1 MKTKF
6 TFLLTLATILMM
18 QITFAQEKIVTGKV
32 SDASG
37 PLIGVTVVIKG
48 TKTGTQTDFDGNYSI
63 KVATGATLQF
73 SFIGMQAVEKQVGT
87 VNTIDIVMAEDAEAL
102 DEIVVTGVAGATS
115 KKKLSITVASVTA
128 EELEQV
134 PASSAASAL
143 QGKVA
148 GITVTNLGQP
158 GQGATI
164 LLRGAANFYGSQAPL
179 VIMDGVFVEGGLAD
193 INIDDIASFEIVKGA
208 SASSLY
214 GSRAGN
220 GVIVITSKRG
230 KAGKTQVTVRSEFG
244 FSEITN
250 FIKTNQSHGYQL
262 APDWQTAQGQYTKYE
277 GVTYG
282 PNYQSVYAAS
292 GDNGVVGTRLQSAD
306 HYSDNSYGVYNNF
319 QDLFFVKGINTTNY
333 ASLSSGNEKSRIF
346 FSSENMES
354 DGVLAEIGGY
364 ARNSLRFNADYYIN
378 DWLKFSASNSF
389 IKINDNGSLAGMDIY
404 RIVARLS
411 PDANVLADNPDGQP
425 YYLKPDP
432 WENEIDNPLYELSVM
447 DAVSKQQRFLGGYKL
462 NFKLNENF
470 NADVEYAFENNNS
483 RFTQNNK
490 YETYASDGSALG
502 FGYSKGSLYKSSS
515 LQLSQKAQATLNYSQ
530 QFGELD
536 VNAKASYLAEDQTY
550 EQYSASGSNY
560 LYSGLPTL
568 DNFNSEDVSANSNQQ
583 TIRAQNMFAIAGFVY
598 KDRYIFDGLFR
609 RDGSSLFGKNEKWND
624 YYRVSAAYRI
634 SQDIKIPGVQELKVN
649 VAQGTSGQRPGFDW
663 QYEQTGLS
671 GGSLSTNRIKGN
683 PDLKPSLTTE
693 TEIGLNASFL
703 NRFTFDFA
711 YSKQIA
717 SDQFMIVNLFS
728 PANAGKNKQW
738 KNVGDLES
746 NTYEFTLQSKII
758 TTNDIQW
765 NVGVNFTKSDS
776 KITKLNAPEQLV
788 GSDGLFLLREDT
800 EFGSMFGRS
809 FVRDLATME
818 LQLPS
823 GASISD
829 YVVNSDGIVVRAD
842 ALGTVNEKAI
852 TKVDENGVASFEKIG
867 NQNADF
873 RLGIT
878 SNFSYKNFDFYMLWD
893 IKGGGDIYNRNAQWT
908 TISERSGIVDQAGK
922 PEQEKKTTDY
932 YASLYDVNQNQEFW
946 VEDGSYTKL
955 KETSVSYKLGNNE
968 LKSIAKGFFEE
979 IKFSLIGRN
988 LLTFSNYLGWDPEV
1002 ANYDGGTQQYF
1013 SVDYG
1018 VYPNN
1023 TSYSL
1028 SLQVKF

>member
-1 MKTKF
+1 MKTNI
-6 TFLLTLATILMM
+6 TFLLTLATFLMM
-18 QITFAQEKIVTGKV
+18 QISFAQEKNVTGNV
-32 SDASG
+32 SDVSG
-37 PLIGVTVVIKG
+37 PLPGVTVIMKG
-48 TKTGTQTDFDGNYSI
+48 IKTGTQTDFDGNYSI

-73 SFIGMQAVEKQVGT
+73 SFVGMKTVEKQVGT
-87 VNTIDIVMAEDAEAL
+87 SNTIDIVMVVDASAL
-102 DEIVVTGVAGATS
+102 DEVVVTGVAGATS
-115 KKKLSITVASVTA
+115 KKKLSVTVASVTA
-128 EELEQV
+128 AELEQV
-134 PASSAASAL
+134 PAGSAASAL

-164 LLRGAANFYGSQAPL
+164 LLRGAANFYGSNAPL
-179 VIMDGVFVEGGLAD
+179 VIMDGIFVEGGLAD

-244 FSEITN
+244 YSEITN

-262 APDWQTAQGQYTKYE
+262 ASDWQSVKGYTKYE

-292 GDNGVVGTRLQSAD
+292 GDNAVVGTRLQSAD

-319 QDLFFVKGINTTNY
+319 QDLFFVKGTNTTNY
-333 ASLSSGNEKSRIF
+333 ASISSGNEKSRVF
-346 FSSENMES
+346 FSSENMEN

-364 ARNSLRFNADYYIN
+364 ARNSMRFNADYYIN

-411 PDANVLADNPDGQP
+411 PDANVLLDNPDGQP

-432 WENEIDNPLYELSVM
+432 WENEIDNPLYDLSVM

-470 NADVEYAFENNNS
+470 NADVEYSFENNTS

-490 YETYASDGSALG
+490 YDMYASSGEALG
-502 FGYSKGSLYKSSS
+502 FGYSKGYLYKSSS
-515 LQLSQKAQATLNYSQ
+515 LQLSQRAQATLNYSQ

-536 VNAKASYLAEDQTY
+536 VNAKASYLAEDQIY

-568 DNFNSEDVSANSNQQ
+568 DNFNSEDVSANSNQLS
-583 TIRAQNMFAIAGFVY
+583 IRAQNMFAIAGFVY
-598 KDRYIFDGLFR
+598 KDRYILDGLFR
-609 RDGSSLFGKNEKWND
+609 RDGSSLFGENEKWND

-663 QYEQTGLS
+663 QYEQTALS

-703 NRFTFDFA
+703 DRFSFDFA

-746 NTYEFTLQSKII
+746 NTYEFTLKSKII

-788 GSDGLFLLREDT
+788 GADGLFLLREDT
-800 EFGSMFGRS
+800 EFGSMYGRS
-809 FVRDLATME
+809 FVRDLAAME

-823 GASISD
+823 GAAISD

-852 TKVDENGVASFEKIG
+852 TKVDEKGIASFEKIG

-908 TISERSGIVDQAGK
+908 TISERSAIVDQAGK

-946 VEDGSYTKL
+946 VQDGSYTKL

-988 LLTFSNYLGWDPEV
+988 LLTFTNYLGWDPEV
-1002 ANYDGGTQQYF
+1002 ANYDGGTQQYY

-1028 SLQVKF
+1028 SLQFKF